1 MRFDVEYSLSPLQTP
16 HSRASSL
23 SIILHLFILAVSLA
37 ILAVVATFLIRL
49 AEVLAVSSDYRT
61 DLAYVR
67 QTFVE
72 T

>member
-1 MRFDVEYSLSPLQTP
+1 MEYSLSLLQTSY
-16 HSRASSL
+16 SRASSL
-23 SIILHLFILAVSLA
+23 STILHLFILAISLA
-37 ILAVVATFLIRL
+37 LLAVIATFLIRL
-49 AEVLAVSSDYRT
+49 AEVLAVSSDNRT